1 MSRLFLS
8 RNSEGGNGATGG
20 PSAEGGAT
28 PPQGWRQLELPVTR
42 SGRCDALAFW
52 VEHELLAASA
62 PGQGDTAATA
72 AIVESSGTPLS
83 THQREPMSAQSKM
96 GFALQACYCM
106 PGKFPVRESG
116 CWGAGRWA
124 EVTVRARRCRG
135 CCNLPMS

>member
-20 PSAEGGAT
+20 PAEGGAT
-28 PPQGWRQLELPVTR
+28 PPQGWRQLELPVTC

-62 PGQGDTAATA
+62 PGQGDAAATA
-72 AIVESSGTPLS
+72 AIVESSGTP
-83 THQREPMSAQSKM
+83 
-96 GFALQACYCM
+96 
-106 PGKFPVRESG
+106 
-116 CWGAGRWA
+116 
-124 EVTVRARRCRG
+124 VTVRARRCCRG